1 MANKF
6 REEDHPRAKDGK
18 FTKKGSGESSN
29 PKDLQRDV
37 PELGAQG
44 NITESSDARQLIKD
58 VKESGG
64 ASGGISGALSNDDP
78 RAEAHAKR
86 FYEEMRHRKDDIV
99 KIANNTGYKKEQII
113 AIKNYLFYDKHNL
126 KKGYDRF
133 DEDYWITQSWQRLME
148 GKNILECDLM
158 LLKHEQEEIRIKKEN
173 PNLTHDEAHDLANEK
188 YNYKKS
194 YEEAIENGQ
203 IKED

>member
-37 PELGAQG
+37 PDSGASEQVS
-44 NITESSDARQLIKD
+44 ESDNPRQLQKD
-58 VKESGG
+58 IHNSGG
-64 ASGGISGALSNDDP
+64 VSGALNYDDP
-78 RAEAHAKR
+78 RAKEHAER
-86 FYEEMRHRKDDIV
+86 YYEEIRHREDDIDE
-99 KIANNTGYKKEQII
+99 IANNTGYKKEEIVE
-113 AIKNYLFYDKHNL
+113 IKKYLFYDIHNL
-126 KKGYDRF
+126 DGEKKRF
-133 DEDYWITQSWQRLME
+133 DPDFYMAQSWQRMAE
-148 GKNILECDLM
+148 GKNILDCDLM
-158 LLKHEQEEIRIKKEN
+158 LLKHEIYEMEIKKQN

-188 YNYKKS
+188 YNYKNAYK
-194 YEEAIENGQ
+194 EAIKNGQ